1 MTNPQSP
8 QPEENS
14 NTLFHKLKRVITS
27 PRTIIIVVVGGG
39 AIASGAYLG
48 AKYIIT
54 EVIPATI
61 EDELKKALEREV
73 NIGEITSF
81 GFSHLTINDVT
92 LPPTSEDNSFVEI
105 KNINAQ
111 FNPLNIL
118 FQNQLPLDIT
128 IEEITALGQLDT
140 LITPTEE
147 EESEIPET
155 IDLPELPITADINLD
170 IEKATLAITPNA
182 TTQAIDTEN
191 QINLNLLYNNDTN
204 PLRYNIQSKIDNSSI
219 NLRGETILA
228 TTQSNN
234 NIKINYLDLTK
245 LNDIVSSALPLNI
258 NQGNIDINLE
268 INIPSFTNLRETQAY
283 GSIAL
288 NQLEGDYIFSGE
300 NNQQT
305 IIQPLRSEAYIK
317 VDGQT
322 IDFLEANANFGNLA
336 GNLTGNI
343 DLNQGYNIQGN
354 LNPINVNDALAS
366 LAVISPVTLNG
377 ILQGDLA
384 ITGEIDNPQINT
396 NLAIENTIV
405 DQMDLGQTVLSLDSN
420 LDAITLNR
428 LEINPTAGGEVFL
441 SGLINTNLREKIT
454 NQETININD
463 FPLQINLDADLPTQ
477 ELINVYNL
485 LPPEITVSRL
495 QATGNIIGNIGNP
508 SALVNFNLPDNNNQ
522 ELGNITGRGEL
533 AYDNNQLRVNNTQ
546 LIVNDGTINVN
557 GLADLETSNWN
568 ADLVINSLTL
578 TPFVRQY
585 CLTMGNCPEN
595 INTATLISA
604 NQGNIQARGN
614 FNNLDLDN
622 IDAISNLQLNVDRG
636 SIEVD
641 SRLENG
647 VILANA
653 DAREINLNNLI
664 TDFAVDTNI
673 ITSNL
678 QLESSIQEL
687 ITLGQRNL
695 TTLNLNL
702 SSEVLVNG
710 GLVNVS
716 GGVNPQNTAFLATAS
731 GINLNN
737 LNPVSPITVETSR
750 VNLSLLTTEL
760 INNQTNFTSLENII
774 ASLPSLTVNA
784 DNSLLGGGGVV
795 NSQTNISNGLVRVN
809 ANAQNINAQQLIA
822 DFPLDV
828 NQVNSQ
834 INVNVSLQEVV
845 ATAINY
851 LDTQTLS
858 PLNSL
863 VLNANSNFNLAQ
875 GGGVAVTNISNNQW
889 GINLNTE
896 DINIDNLAQQLA
908 LNLDNQLLANSP
920 LNSQV
925 NLRGSLAPIFSNNPS
940 AVVEVTQ
947 ALVNVGET
955 NLNARGRFDVINL
968 VSNLDITN
976 VVLDIETQADLETIP
991 ANAILAQFPQEE
1003 GIRLLPD
1010 EANLS
1015 GIGNFVGRFTGNNLL
1030 TNPLGENNLRL
1041 GGDIEVANLIF
1052 NDIQFE
1058 SFLAGN
1064 LNVNGSEG
1072 IILDLRGEE
1081 DVIYARLI
1089 PNNITPVTSDN
1100 YIAFIPDQVLIS
1112 QGGEDGFLVQGER
1125 RGEEFTAT
1133 VNNFNLASLRISPV
1147 ANFGIVGN
1155 LQGRVEQQTTV
1166 NLRDFS
1172 SRGNIRLKEI
1182 GIGNIIANEINAD
1195 FVFRDDVAQ
1204 LREASLRFGD
1214 SVYALQG
1221 SFNLATQDI
1230 EGRLNV
1236 DGDVRD
1242 IFTTLQIS
1250 DVETLT
1256 SILQQI
1262 QTQDVFASAD
1272 SIPPQSV
1279 GDGDDTIGNQVN
1291 LLANIDRQ
1299 IKEVARQIQEGGI
1312 PSNLDVMG
1320 VYRGEVVIGGNLRN
1334 PIVNV
1339 DFEGRNWQWLPQP
1352 AYPDVVDGL
1361 GLVIQQ
1367 SQPVII
1373 PQITLGA
1380 EFRDNNLEIQP
1391 FVLGINDS
1399 EVAFAGNLSWNRQE
1413 GDFRVSNLSLDTF
1426 SAFIPDS
1433 DFGGILDMEGSLSG
1447 NLLNPVIEGNVVVR
1461 DSSFDGAIL
1470 AQEVRGDFVY
1480 EDYLFNFASTAPEEI
1495 QITSTLPYH
1504 PLLATP
1510 FPATL
1515 NVSLSREALEVLGIL
1530 TQGQLALT
1538 GGDANAQ
1545 FDVEIASLNRF
1556 IENPDLNQVQ
1566 VRGKVNLDNAQL
1578 ESSSIE
1584 DSVIVSGEVDIDGRA
1599 IALNQVQAKIKDT
1612 EINLGGSLPLTTAQP
1627 DNENPL
1633 TISIPNQTLDLTNL
1647 YRGGVNAEIRIDGT
1661 VLNPVVGG
1669 FFHLAR
1675 GRVSIPNL
1683 NNNGQPL
1690 TPEEINIASQWLGE
1704 NGPISESIFQPQIN
1718 NFEVNLKDLDISQFG
1733 VYRFLFDGDLVVNG
1747 RGLNPDNITAQ
1758 GQLNLR
1764 RGRIN
1769 IGGSS
1774 GSGIVT
1780 NTIGEQ
1786 NTFYLSRTN
1795 ENRVTFRPNQSI
1807 LNPEVDILVEGDVV
1821 DYSRQL
1827 STTRNNEI
1835 LDPIVRGG
1843 RGETVRVE
1851 LAIRGNLQSLT
1862 PLITGQTA
1870 NNSCNVTP
1878 SDNVIVNQPEE
1889 GWNQEKLD
1897 SVARCTTIASRFN
1910 PDNTNLE
1917 ILNSPLVRLTSI
1929 PGRGQGELVNLIVG
1943 GQFLGLLNQLEGSG
1957 DIDLIESGLL
1967 QFVVVPL
1974 LNDVTFG
1981 INERVSTW
1989 GSPLGMSDLRVF
2001 PLVEGVYPLQNRSNI
2016 SVSYDYIFNEFRI
2029 RYQRRF

>member
-14 NTLFHKLKRVITS
+14 NTIFGKVKRVVTS
-27 PRTIIIVVVGGG
+27 PQTIIIVVVGAG

-48 AKYIIT
+48 AKYVIT
-54 EVIPATI
+54 EVIPDTI
-61 EDELKKALEREV
+61 EEELKKALDREV
-73 NIGEITSF
+73 NIGEISSF
-81 GFSHLTINDVT
+81 GFTHITIDDVT

-105 KNINAQ
+105 QNINAR

-118 FQNQLPLDIT
+118 FQNHLPLHIT

-140 LITPTEE
+140 LITVDEE
-147 EESEIPET
+147 EIAEIPET
-155 IDLPELPITADINLD
+155 IDLPELPITADINLTV
-170 IEKATLAITPNA
+170 EKATLAITPNA
-182 TTQAIDTEN
+182 TTQAVDIEN
-191 QINLNLLYNNDTN
+191 KINLNLLYNNDTN
-204 PLRYNIQSKIDNSSI
+204 PLSYDIQSQIENSNI
-219 NLRGETILA
+219 NLTGETILS

-234 NIKINYLDLTK
+234 QIQITNFDLTQINPI
-245 LNDIVSSALPLNI
+245 LSTLPLNLTQGLI
-258 NQGNIDINLE
+258 NTNLE
-268 INIPSFTNLRETQAY
+268 INIPSFDNLVETQGR
-283 GSIAL
+283 GSIAITEV
-288 NQLEGDYIFSGE
+288 EGDYIFLGE
-300 NNQQT
+300 NDTQA
-305 IIQPLRSEAYIK
+305 IIQPLRSEAYITIN
-317 VDGQT
+317 GQ
-322 IDFLEANANFGNLA
+322 IINLQEINASFGNLA

-343 DLNQGYNIQGN
+343 DLNQGYDIQGN

-366 LAVISPVTLNG
+366 VALISPINING
-377 ILQGDLA
+377 ILQGDLT

-396 NLAIENTIV
+396 NIDIENTIV
-405 DQMDLGQTVLSLDSN
+405 DQVELGQTLFSLDGN
-420 LDAITLNR
+420 LDEIRLNR
-428 LEINPTAGGEVFL
+428 LQINPMAGGEVL
-441 SGLINTNLREKIT
+441 ISGLINTNLREKIA
-454 NQETININD
+454 NQEEININD
-463 FPLQINLDADLPTQ
+463 LPLQINLDADLPTQ

-485 LPPEITVSRL
+485 LPPDIRVNRL
-495 QATGNIIGNIGNP
+495 QATGNITGKIGNP
-508 SALVNFNLPDNNNQ
+508 SALITFNLPDDGSQ
-522 ELGNITGRGEL
+522 ALGNIAGRGEL

-546 LIVNDGTINVN
+546 LIVNDGTIDIDALTN
-557 GLADLETSNWN
+557 LETNSWN
-568 ADLVINSLTL
+568 ADLAINSITL

-622 IDAISNLQLNVDRG
+622 IDAITNLQLTIDGGNV
-636 SIEVD
+636 VLD

-653 DAREINLNNLI
+653 DARNINLNNLI
-664 TDFAVDTNI
+664 PDFAVDTNI
-673 ITSNL
+673 ISSNL

-687 ITLGQRNL
+687 ITLGQQNL

-702 SSEVLVNG
+702 TSEVLVNG
-710 GLVNVS
+710 GLVNLS
-716 GGVNPQNTAFLATAS
+716 GEVNPQNTAFLATAS
-731 GINLNN
+731 EINFNN
-737 LNPVSPITVETSR
+737 LNAPSPITIETSR
-750 VNLSLLTTEL
+750 VNLSLVTSEL
-760 INNQTNFTSLENII
+760 INNQTNFTSLDSII
-774 ASLPSLTVNA
+774 ASLPSLVVNA
-784 DNSLLGGGGVV
+784 DNRLRGGGGIVT
-795 NSQTNISNGLVRVN
+795 SQTNIRNGLVRVN

-822 DFPLDV
+822 NFPLDV
-828 NQVNSQ
+828 NQVNSR
-834 INVNVSLQEVV
+834 INLNVSLQEVV

-858 PLNSL
+858 SLNSL
-863 VLNANSNFNLAQ
+863 VVNANSNFNVAQ
-875 GGGVAVTNISNNQW
+875 GEGVAVTNISNNQW

-896 DINIDNLAQQLA
+896 NINVDNFAQQLD
-908 LNLDNQLLANSP
+908 LNLDNQLLATSP

-940 AVVEVTQ
+940 AGVEVTQ
-947 ALVNVGET
+947 ALVNLGEN
-955 NLNARGRFDVINL
+955 NLSARGRFDVVNLFSNIDIN
-968 VSNLDITN
+968 NLA
-976 VVLDIETQADLETIP
+976 LDIETQADLETIP

-1015 GIGNFVGRFTGNNLL
+1015 GIGDFVGRLTGNNLL

-1041 GGDIEVANLIF
+1041 VGDVKLANLIF

-1058 SFLAGN
+1058 PLLAGS
-1064 LNVNGSEG
+1064 LNVNGSQG

-1125 RGEEFTAT
+1125 QGEEFTAT

-1147 ANFGIVGN
+1147 VNFGIVGN

-1172 SRGNIRLKEI
+1172 SRGNIRLREI

-1230 EGRLNV
+1230 EGRVNV

-1250 DVETLT
+1250 DVETLA
-1256 SILQQI
+1256 SIVQQI

-1272 SIPPQSV
+1272 SIPPQSL

-1291 LLANIDRQ
+1291 LLASVDRQ

-1312 PSNLDVMG
+1312 PTNLDVMG
-1320 VYRGEVVIGGNLRN
+1320 GYQGEIIIGGNLSN
-1334 PIVNV
+1334 PVVDV

-1352 AYPDVVDGL
+1352 AYPDIVDGL

-1373 PQITLGA
+1373 PQVSLRA
-1380 EFRDNNLEIQP
+1380 QFRDNNLEVQP
-1391 FVLGINDS
+1391 FVLAVNDS
-1399 EVAFAGNLSWNRQE
+1399 EVTFAGNLSLNRQE
-1413 GDFRVSNLSLDTF
+1413 GEFRVANLSLDTF
-1426 SAFIPDS
+1426 SALIPDS
-1433 DFGGILDMEGSLSG
+1433 DFGGILDMEGRLAG

-1470 AQEVRGDFVY
+1470 AQEVKGDFVY
-1480 EDYLFNFASTAPEEI
+1480 RDYLFSFASTAPEEI
-1495 QITSTLPYH
+1495 QITSTIPYH
-1504 PLLATP
+1504 PLFAAP

-1515 NVSLSREALEVLGIL
+1515 NVSLAKEALEVLGIL
-1530 TQGQLALT
+1530 TKGQLALT

-1545 FDVEIASLNRF
+1545 FEVEIASLNRF
-1556 IENPDLNQVQ
+1556 IANPDLNQVQ
-1566 VRGKVNLDNAQL
+1566 LKGRVNLDNAQL

-1584 DSVIVSGEVDIDGRA
+1584 DSVIVSGEVDIDGGA

-1612 EINLGGSLPLTTAQP
+1612 EVNLGGSLPLTNAQP

-1661 VLNPVVGG
+1661 VLNPVIGG
-1669 FFHLAR
+1669 FFQLAR

-1683 NNNGQPL
+1683 NNNGQNL
-1690 TPEEINIASQWLGE
+1690 SPEEINIASQWLGE
-1704 NGPISESIFQPQIN
+1704 NGFTEESIFQPQIN
-1718 NFEVNLKDLDISQFG
+1718 NLEVSLRDLDISQFG
-1733 VYRFLFDGDLVVNG
+1733 VYRFLFDGDLMVNG
-1747 RGLNPDNITAQ
+1747 TGLNPENITAD
-1758 GQLNLR
+1758 GELNLR
-1764 RGRIN
+1764 RGRITL
-1769 IGGSS
+1769 GTSSPFGFVGSA
-1774 GSGIVT
+1774 IT
-1780 NTIGEQ
+1780 EQ
-1786 NTFYLSRTN
+1786 TTFFLSRTN
-1795 ENRVTFRPNQSI
+1795 QNRIIFRPDQS
-1807 LNPEVDILVEGDVV
+1807 LFNPEVDILVEGDVV

-1827 STTRNNEI
+1827 NTTRSSEI
-1835 LDPIVRGG
+1835 SDPIVRGG
-1843 RGETVRVE
+1843 RGETIRVE
-1851 LAIRGNLQSLT
+1851 LAITGNLESLT
-1862 PLITGQTA
+1862 PLIAGTAENNPCNIPPSQTF
-1870 NNSCNVTP
+1870 SKT
-1878 SDNVIVNQPEE
+1878 E
-1889 GWNQEKLD
+1889 GWAPETLEA
-1897 SVARCTTIASRFN
+1897 VAQCTNTAGSFN
-1910 PDNTNLE
+1910 PENSNLE
-1917 ILNSPLVRLTSI
+1917 ILNSPLVRLNSI
-1929 PGRGQGELVNLIVG
+1929 PGRSQGELVNLIVG
-1943 GQFLGLLNQLEGSG
+1943 GQFFGLLDQLEGAG
-1957 DIDLIESGLL
+1957 NIDLIETGLL
-1967 QFVVVPL
+1967 QFIVVPL
-1974 LNDVTFG
+1974 LGDLTFG

-1989 GSPLGMSDLRVF
+1989 GSPLGMGDLRVF
-2001 PLVEGVYPLQNRSNI
+2001 PLVEGVYPLENRSNI
-2016 SVSYDYIFNEFRI
+2016 SVSYDYIFNEFRV

>member
-8 QPEENS
+8 QPEDNS
-14 NTLFHKLKRVITS
+14 NTFFHKVKRVVTS

-54 EVIPATI
+54 EVIPTTI
-61 EDELKKALEREV
+61 EEELEKALEREV
-73 NIGEITSF
+73 NIGEISSF
-81 GFSHLTINDVT
+81 GFSHLTIDDVT

-105 KNINAQ
+105 KNINAR
-111 FNPLNIL
+111 FNPLHIL
-118 FQNQLPLDIT
+118 FQSHLPLDIT

-140 LITPTEE
+140 LITVDEE
-147 EESEIPET
+147 EETEIPES
-155 IDLPELPITADINLD
+155 IDLPELPITADINLT
-170 IEKATLAITPNA
+170 IQQATLAITPNQL
-182 TTQAIDTEN
+182 TQAVDIEN
-191 QINLNLLYNNDTN
+191 KINLNLLYDNDTN
-204 PLRYNIQSKIDNSSI
+204 PLSYNIQSQIDDSNI
-219 NLRGETILA
+219 NITGKTILT
-228 TTQSNN
+228 TTQSDNRIEIDN
-234 NIKINYLDLTK
+234 FDLTQINPI
-245 LNDIVSSALPLNI
+245 LSTLPLNLT
-258 NQGNIDINLE
+258 QGLVNTNLE
-268 INIPSFTNLRETQAY
+268 INIPSFDNYRQTQSR
-283 GSIAL
+283 GSIAITEV
-288 NQLEGDYIFSGE
+288 EGDYIFIGE
-300 NNQQT
+300 DESQI
-305 IIQPLRSEAYIK
+305 IIQPLRSEAYIT
-317 VDGQT
+317 VNGQ
-322 IDFLEANANFGNLA
+322 IINLQEINASLGNLA

-343 DLNQGYNIQGN
+343 DLNEGYDIQGN
-354 LNPINVNDALAS
+354 LSPINVNDALAS
-366 LAVISPVTLNG
+366 LAVISPVIVNG

-384 ITGEIDNPQINT
+384 VTGEIDNPQINT

-405 DQMDLGQTVLSLDSN
+405 DKLELGQTVVSLDSN
-420 LDAITLNR
+420 LDEIRLNR
-428 LEINPTAGGEVFL
+428 LQINPISGGEVFI
-441 SGLINTNLREKIT
+441 SGLINTNLKEKIA
-454 NQETININD
+454 NEEEITIND
-463 FPLQINLDADLPTQ
+463 LPLQINLNADLPTQ

-485 LPPEITVSRL
+485 LPPDIRVNRL
-495 QATGNIIGNIGNP
+495 QATGNVTGNIGNP
-508 SALVNFNLPDNNNQ
+508 TASVNFNIRDDGSQ
-522 ELGNITGRGEL
+522 ELGNIAGRGEL
-533 AYDNNQLRVNNTQ
+533 TYGNNQVKVNNTQ
-546 LIVNDGTINVN
+546 LIVNDGTIDID
-557 GLADLETSNWN
+557 AITDLETNNWN
-568 ADLVINSLTL
+568 ADLAINAITL

-604 NQGNIQARGN
+604 NEGNIQARGN

-622 IDAISNLQLNVDRG
+622 IDAISNLQLTLDGG
-636 SIEVD
+636 SVEVD

-653 DAREINLNNLI
+653 DAKEINLNNLI

-673 ITSNL
+673 VTSNL

-687 ITLGQRNL
+687 ITFGQQNL

-710 GLVNVS
+710 GLVNLS
-716 GGVNPQNTAFLATAS
+716 GSLNPQNTAFLATAS

-737 LNPVSPITVETSR
+737 LTSPITIETSR
-750 VNLSLLTTEL
+750 VNLSLLTAEL
-760 INNQTNFTSLENII
+760 INNQTNFTSIDNVI
-774 ASLPSLTVNA
+774 ASLPSLIVNA
-784 DNSLLGGGGVV
+784 DNRLRGGGGIV

-834 INVNVSLQEVV
+834 ININVSLQEVI

-896 DINIDNLAQQLA
+896 DINIDNFAQQLD

-925 NLRGSLAPIFSNNPS
+925 NLRGSLAPLLTNNPT
-940 AVVEVTQ
+940 AMVEVTQ
-947 ALVNVGET
+947 ALVNLGDN
-955 NLNARGRFDVINL
+955 NLNARGRFDVVNLFSNIDIN
-968 VSNLDITN
+968 NLA
-976 VVLDIETQADLETIP
+976 LDIETQADLETIP

-1015 GIGNFVGRFTGNNLL
+1015 GVGNFVGRFTGNNLL

-1041 GGDIEVANLIF
+1041 VGDVELANLIF
-1052 NDIQFE
+1052 NDIRFE
-1058 SFLAGN
+1058 PLLAGS

-1112 QGGEDGFLVQGER
+1112 QGGEAGFLVQGER

-1133 VNNFNLASLRISPV
+1133 VNNFDLASLRISPV

-1172 SRGNIRLKEI
+1172 SRGNIRLREI
-1182 GIGNIIANEINAD
+1182 GIGNIIANEISAD
-1195 FVFRDDVAQ
+1195 FVLRDDMAQ
-1204 LREASLRFGD
+1204 LQDASLRFGD

-1221 SFNLATQDI
+1221 SFNFATQDI

-1250 DVETLT
+1250 DVETLA
-1256 SILQQI
+1256 SIVQQI

-1272 SIPPQSV
+1272 SIPSQSV
-1279 GDGDDTIGNQVN
+1279 GDGNDTIGNQVN
-1291 LLANIDRQ
+1291 LLGSIDRQ
-1299 IKEVARQIQEGGI
+1299 IQEIARQIQEGGM
-1312 PSNLDVMG
+1312 PTNLDVMG
-1320 VYRGEVVIGGNLRN
+1320 AYQGEILIGGNLSN
-1334 PIVNV
+1334 PVVNV
-1339 DFEGRNWQWLPQP
+1339 DFEGRSWQWLPQP
-1352 AYPDVVDGL
+1352 SYPDIVDGL
-1361 GLVIQQ
+1361 GLIIQQ

-1373 PQITLGA
+1373 PQVTLQA

-1399 EVAFAGNLSWNRQE
+1399 EVAFAGNLSLSQQE

-1433 DFGGILDMEGSLSG
+1433 DFGGIMDIEGSLAG
-1447 NLLNPVIEGNVVVR
+1447 NLLNPVIEGNVLVR

-1470 AQEVRGDFVY
+1470 AQEVRGDFLY
-1480 EDYLFNFASTAPEEI
+1480 ENYLFNFVSTAPEEI

-1504 PLLATP
+1504 PLFATP

-1515 NVSLSREALEVLGIL
+1515 NVSLAKEALEVLGIL

-1538 GGDANAQ
+1538 GGDANAE

-1599 IALNQVQAKIKDT
+1599 IALNQVQAKIKNT
-1612 EINLGGSLPLTTAQP
+1612 EINLEGSLPLTNAQP

-1633 TISIPNQTLDLTNL
+1633 IISIPNQTLDLTNL
-1647 YRGGVNAEIRIDGT
+1647 YRGRVNAEIRIDGT
-1661 VLNPVVGG
+1661 VLNPLVGG
-1669 FFHLAR
+1669 FFQLAR

-1704 NGPISESIFQPQIN
+1704 NGLTAESVFQPQIN
-1718 NFEVNLKDLDISQFG
+1718 DFEVSLKDLDISQFG

-1747 RGLNPDNITAQ
+1747 RGINPDNITAQ

-1769 IGGSS
+1769 IGASS
-1774 GSGIVT
+1774 GTGILSSSI
-1780 NTIGEQ
+1780 NEQ

-1795 ENRVTFRPNQSI
+1795 ENRVIFRPDQSI

-1827 STTRNNEI
+1827 NATRNNEI

-1843 RGETVRVE
+1843 RGEAVRVE
-1851 LAIRGNLQSLT
+1851 LAITGNLQSLT

-1870 NNSCNVTP
+1870 NNSCDTSS
-1878 SDNVIVNQPEE
+1878 SDTVIVDKQQG
-1889 GWNQEKLD
+1889 GWTQEKLD
-1897 SVARCTTIASRFN
+1897 SVARCTTIAGRFN
-1910 PDNTNLE
+1910 PDNSNLE

-1943 GQFLGLLNQLEGSG
+1943 GQFLGLLNQLEGAG
-1957 DIDLIESGLL
+1957 EIDLIESGLL
-1967 QFVVVPL
+1967 QFIVVPL
-1974 LNDVTFG
+1974 LGDVTFG
-1981 INERVSTW
+1981 INERVSSW

-2001 PLVEGVYPLQNRSNI
+2001 PLVEGVYPLENRSNI
-2016 SVSYDYIFNEFRI
+2016 SVSYDYIFNEFRV
-2029 RYQRRF
+2029 RYQKRF

>member
-14 NTLFHKLKRVITS
+14 KTIFDKVKQVITS
-27 PRTIIIVVVGGG
+27 PQTIIIVAVGGG

-54 EVIPATI
+54 EVIPDTI
-61 EDELKKALEREV
+61 EEELKKALDREV
-73 NIGEITSF
+73 NIGEISSF
-81 GFSHLTINDVT
+81 GFSHLTIDDVT
-92 LPPTSEDNSFVEI
+92 LPPTSQDNSFIEI

-118 FQNQLPLDIT
+118 FQNYLPLDIT

-147 EESEIPET
+147 EETQIPES
-155 IDLPELPITADINLD
+155 IDLPELPITADINLN

-182 TTQAIDTEN
+182 TTEAVEIEN
-191 QINLNLLYNNDTN
+191 QISLNLLYDNDTN
-204 PLRYNIQSKIDNSSI
+204 PLSYTIQSHIENSNI
-219 NLRGETILA
+219 NLTGETILS

-234 NIKINYLDLTK
+234 RIQITNFDLTQINP
-245 LNDIVSSALPLNI
+245 LLSTLPLNLT
-258 NQGNIDINLE
+258 QGLVNTNLE
-268 INIPSFTNLRETQAY
+268 INIPSFDNLVETQGR
-283 GSIAL
+283 GSIAIT
-288 NQLEGDYIFSGE
+288 QVEGDYIFIAE
-300 NNQQT
+300 NDTQA
-305 IIQPLRSEAYIK
+305 IIQPLRSEAYIT
-317 VDGQT
+317 VNGQ
-322 IDFLEANANFGNLA
+322 IINFQEINASIGNLA

-343 DLNQGYNIQGN
+343 DLNQGYDIQGN

-366 LAVISPVTLNG
+366 LAVISPVTVNG
-377 ILQGDLA
+377 ILDGNLA

-396 NLAIENTIV
+396 NIAIENTIV

-428 LEINPTAGGEVFL
+428 LQINPTAGGEVFL

-454 NQETININD
+454 NQETINVND
-463 FPLQINLDADLPTQ
+463 FSLEINLDADLPTQ

-485 LPPEITVSRL
+485 LPPEIRVSRL
-495 QATGNIIGNIGNP
+495 QATGNITGNIGNP
-508 SALVNFNLPDNNNQ
+508 SALVNFNLPDDNNQ

-533 AYDNNQLRVNNTQ
+533 AYGNNQLRVDNTQ

-557 GLADLETSNWN
+557 GLTDLATSNWN

-595 INTATLISA
+595 INTATLITA
-604 NQGNIQARGN
+604 NEGNIQARGN

-622 IDAISNLQLNVDRG
+622 IDAISNLQLTVDRG

-687 ITLGQRNL
+687 ITLGQQNL

-702 SSEVLVNG
+702 NSEVLVNG
-710 GLVNVS
+710 GLVNLS

-737 LNPVSPITVETSR
+737 LTSPITVETSR
-750 VNLSLLTTEL
+750 VNLSLLTAEL

-774 ASLPSLTVNA
+774 ASLPSLVVNA
-784 DNSLLGGGGVV
+784 DNRLLGGGGIV

-834 INVNVSLQEVV
+834 ININVSLQEVV

-863 VLNANSNFNLAQ
+863 VLNANSSFNLAQ

-896 DINIDNLAQQLA
+896 DINIDNLAQQLD

-940 AVVEVTQ
+940 AGVEVTQ
-947 ALVNVGET
+947 ALVNVGDN
-955 NLNARGRFDVINL
+955 NLNARGRFDVVNLFSNIDIN
-968 VSNLDITN
+968 NLA
-976 VVLDIETQADLETIP
+976 LDIETQADLETIP
-991 ANAILAQFPQEE
+991 ANAILAQFPQED

-1015 GIGNFVGRFTGNNLL
+1015 GVGNFVGRFTGNNLL

-1041 GGDIEVANLIF
+1041 VGDVELANLIF

-1058 SFLAGN
+1058 PLLAGN

-1133 VNNFNLASLRISPV
+1133 VNNFDLASLRISPV

-1172 SRGNIRLKEI
+1172 SRGNIRLREI

-1250 DVETLT
+1250 DVETLA
-1256 SILQQI
+1256 SIVQQI

-1299 IKEVARQIQEGGI
+1299 IKAIAQQIEEGGI

-1320 VYRGEVVIGGNLRN
+1320 GYQGEIVIGGNLSN
-1334 PIVNV
+1334 PVVDV
-1339 DFEGRNWQWLPQP
+1339 DFEGQNWQWLPQP

-1373 PQITLGA
+1373 PQISLRA

-1391 FVLGINDS
+1391 FVLGVNDS
-1399 EVAFAGNLSWNRQE
+1399 EVAFAGNLSWDRQE

-1433 DFGGILDMEGSLSG
+1433 DFGGILDMEGSLAG

-1470 AQEVRGDFVY
+1470 AEEVRGDFVY

-1504 PLLATP
+1504 PLFATP

-1538 GGDANAQ
+1538 GGNANAE
-1545 FDVEIASLNRF
+1545 FDVEIVSLNRF
-1556 IENPDLNQVQ
+1556 FENPDLNQVQ
-1566 VRGKVNLDNAQL
+1566 VRGRVNLDNAQL

-1584 DSVIVSGEVDIDGRA
+1584 DSVIVSGEVDVDGRA

-1612 EINLGGSLPLTTAQP
+1612 EVNIGGSLPLTDAQP
-1627 DNENPL
+1627 NNENPL

-1661 VLNPVVGG
+1661 VLNPILGG
-1669 FFHLAR
+1669 FFNLAG

-1683 NNNGQPL
+1683 NTNGENL

-1704 NGPISESIFQPQIN
+1704 NGFTGEGIFQPQIN
-1718 NFEVNLKDLDISQFG
+1718 NLEVSLKDLDISQFG

-1764 RGRIN
+1764 RGRI
-1769 IGGSS
+1769 
-1774 GSGIVT
+1774 
-1780 NTIGEQ
+1780 TIGTASPFGILGTAVTEQ
-1786 NTFYLSRTN
+1786 TTFFLSRTN
-1795 ENRVTFRPNQSI
+1795 ENRIIFRPNQSI
-1807 LNPEVDILVEGDVV
+1807 VNPEVDILVEGDVV

-1827 STTRNNEI
+1827 SAVRRNEI
-1835 LDPIVRGG
+1835 LDPIIRGG

-1851 LAIRGNLQSLT
+1851 LAITGNLQSLT
-1862 PLITGQTA
+1862 PLIAGSGEVSPCNIPPSQT
-1870 NNSCNVTP
+1870 
-1878 SDNVIVNQPEE
+1878 VINQG
-1889 GWNQEKLD
+1889 GWSQDKLD
-1897 SVARCTTIASRFN
+1897 AVARCTNIAGSFN
-1910 PDNTNLE
+1910 PENSNLE
-1917 ILNSPLVRLTSI
+1917 ILNSPLVRLNSI
-1929 PGRGQGELVNLIVG
+1929 PGRSQGELVNLIVG
-1943 GQFLGLLNQLEGSG
+1943 GQFLGLLDQLEGAG
-1957 DIDLIESGLL
+1957 NIDLIESGLL

-1974 LNDVTFG
+1974 FNDLTFG
-1981 INERVSTW
+1981 VNERVSTW
-1989 GSPLGMSDLRVF
+1989 GRPLGMSDLRVF
-2001 PLVEGVYPLQNRSNI
+2001 PLVEGVYPLENRSNI

>member
-14 NTLFHKLKRVITS
+14 NTIFGKVKQIVTS
-27 PRTIIIVVVGGG
+27 PQTIIIVVVGVG

-54 EVIPATI
+54 EVIPETI
-61 EDELKKALEREV
+61 EEELKKALDREV
-73 NIGEITSF
+73 NIGEISSF
-81 GFSHLTINDVT
+81 GFSHLTIDDIT
-92 LPPTSEDNSFVEI
+92 LPPTSQDNSFVEI
-105 KNINAQ
+105 KNINAR
-111 FNPLNIL
+111 FNPLHIL
-118 FQNQLPLDIT
+118 FQSHLPLDIT

-140 LITPTEE
+140 LITVDEE
-147 EESEIPET
+147 EETEIPES
-155 IDLPELPITADINLD
+155 IDLPELPITADINLS
-170 IEKATLAITPNA
+170 IEKATLAITPNQL
-182 TTQAIDTEN
+182 TQAVEIEN
-191 QINLNLLYNNDTN
+191 QINLNLLYDNQTN
-204 PLRYNIQSKIDNSSI
+204 PLSYNIESQIDDSNI
-219 NLRGETILA
+219 NLSGETILS

-234 NIKINYLDLTK
+234 QIQITNFNLTQINPLLST
-245 LNDIVSSALPLNI
+245 LPLNLS
-258 NQGNIDINLE
+258 QGLVNTNLE
-268 INIPSFTNLRETQAY
+268 INIPSFQDFRQTQGR
-283 GSIAL
+283 GSIAITEV
-288 NQLEGDYIFSGE
+288 EGDYIFLAE
-300 NNQQT
+300 DDTQA
-305 IIQPLRSEAYIK
+305 IIQPLRSEAYIT
-317 VDGQT
+317 VNGQ
-322 IDFLEANANFGNLA
+322 IINFQEINASLGSLA

-343 DLNQGYNIQGN
+343 DLNQGYDIQGN

-377 ILQGDLA
+377 ILDGNLT
-384 ITGEIDNPQINT
+384 ITGEIDNPQINS
-396 NLAIENTIV
+396 NIAIENTIV
-405 DQMDLGQTVLSLDSN
+405 DQIDLGQTVLSLDSN

-428 LEINPTAGGEVFL
+428 LQINPTAGGEVFL

-454 NQETININD
+454 NQETINVND

-485 LPPEITVSRL
+485 LPPEIKVSRL
-495 QATGNIIGNIGNP
+495 QATGNITGNIGNP
-508 SALVNFNLPDNNNQ
+508 SASVNFNLPDDGSQ
-522 ELGNITGRGEL
+522 DLGKITGRGEL
-533 AYDNNQLRVNNTQ
+533 AYSDNQLRVDDTQ

-557 GLADLETSNWN
+557 GLTDLETNNWN

-622 IDAISNLQLNVDRG
+622 IDAISNLQLTVDRG

-710 GLVNVS
+710 GLVNLS

-737 LNPVSPITVETSR
+737 LNATSPITIETSR
-750 VNLSLLTTEL
+750 VNLSLLTAEL

-784 DNSLLGGGGVV
+784 DNRLRGGGGIV

-896 DINIDNLAQQLA
+896 DINIDNLAQQLD

-940 AVVEVTQ
+940 AIVEVTQ

-955 NLNARGRFDVINL
+955 SLNARGGFDVINL

-976 VVLDIETQADLETIP
+976 VALDIETQADLETIP
-991 ANAILAQFPQEE
+991 ANAILAQFPQED

-1015 GIGNFVGRFTGNNLL
+1015 GVGNFVGRFTGNNLL

-1041 GGDIEVANLIF
+1041 RGNVELANLIF

-1058 SFLAGN
+1058 PLLAGN

-1081 DVIYARLI
+1081 DVIYTALI

-1100 YIAFIPDQVLIS
+1100 YIPFIPDQVLIS
-1112 QGGEDGFLVQGER
+1112 QGGEAGFLVQGER

-1133 VNNFNLASLRISPV
+1133 VSNFDLASLRISPV

-1172 SRGNIRLKEI
+1172 SRGNIRLREI

-1250 DVETLT
+1250 DVETLA
-1256 SILQQI
+1256 SIVQQI

-1299 IKEVARQIQEGGI
+1299 IKAIAQQIEEGGI

-1320 VYRGEVVIGGNLRN
+1320 GYQGEIVIGGNLQN
-1334 PIVNV
+1334 PVLDV
-1339 DFEGRNWQWLPQP
+1339 GFEGQNWQWLPQP
-1352 AYPDVVDGL
+1352 AYPDIVDGL

-1373 PQITLGA
+1373 PQISLRA
-1380 EFRDNNLEIQP
+1380 EFRDNNVEIQP
-1391 FVLGINDS
+1391 FVLGVNDS
-1399 EVAFAGNLSWNRQE
+1399 EVAFAGNLSLTRQE

-1426 SAFIPDS
+1426 SAFIPES
-1433 DFGGILDMEGSLSG
+1433 DFGGIVDIEGRLAG
-1447 NLLNPVIEGNVVVR
+1447 NLLNPLIEGNVVVR

-1470 AQEVRGDFVY
+1470 AQEVRGDFIY

-1504 PLLATP
+1504 PLFATP

-1515 NVSLSREALEVLGIL
+1515 NVSLAKEALEVLGIL

-1538 GGDANAQ
+1538 GGDANAE

-1556 IENPDLNQVQ
+1556 FENPDLNQVQ
-1566 VRGKVNLDNAQL
+1566 VRGRVNLDNARL
-1578 ESSSIE
+1578 DSSSIE
-1584 DSVIVSGEVDIDGRA
+1584 DSVIVSGEVDVDGRA

-1647 YRGGVNAEIRIDGT
+1647 YRGGVDAQIRIDGT
-1661 VLNPVVGG
+1661 VLNPVLGG
-1669 FFHLAR
+1669 FFRLAG

-1683 NNNGQPL
+1683 NTNGETL

-1704 NGPISESIFQPQIN
+1704 NGFTGEGIFQPQIN
-1718 NFEVNLKDLDISQFG
+1718 NLEVSLRDLDISQFG
-1733 VYRFLFDGDLVVNG
+1733 VYRFLFDGDLLVNG
-1747 RGLNPDNITAQ
+1747 RGLNPENITAD
-1758 GQLNLR
+1758 GELNIR
-1764 RGRIN
+1764 RGRI
-1769 IGGSS
+1769 
-1774 GSGIVT
+1774 
-1780 NTIGEQ
+1780 TIGTASPFGILGTAITEQ
-1786 NTFYLSRTN
+1786 TTFFLSRTN
-1795 ENRVTFRPNQSI
+1795 ENRIVFRPDQSVF
-1807 LNPEVDILVEGDVV
+1807 NPEVDILVEGDVI

-1827 STTRNNEI
+1827 TTIRTNEI
-1835 LDPIVRGG
+1835 SDPIIRGG

-1851 LAIRGNLQSLT
+1851 LAITGNLQSLT
-1862 PLITGQTA
+1862 PLIAGGTGVNPCDIPSSDTA
-1870 NNSCNVTP
+1870 INK
-1878 SDNVIVNQPEE
+1878 E
-1889 GWNQEKLD
+1889 GWSQERLD
-1897 SVARCTTIASRFN
+1897 SVARCTNIAGSFN
-1910 PDNTNLE
+1910 PENSNLE
-1917 ILNSPLVRLTSI
+1917 ILNSPLVRLSSI
-1929 PGRGQGELVNLIVG
+1929 PGRSQGELVNLIVG
-1943 GQFLGLLNQLEGSG
+1943 GQFLGLLDQLEGAG
-1957 DIDLIESGLL
+1957 NIDLIESGLL
-1967 QFVVVPL
+1967 QLVVVPL
-1974 LNDVTFG
+1974 FNDLTFG
-1981 INERVSTW
+1981 VNERVSTW
-1989 GSPLGMSDLRVF
+1989 GRPLGMSDLRVF
-2001 PLVEGVYPLQNRSNI
+2001 PLVEGVYPLENRSNI